1 MAKKAT
7 YEELEQKVK
16 ELKKEAR
23 YRKKAEQALKESEE
37 KYKELANSLPQIVF
51 EMDKT
56 GNLTFANHNA
66 FELFGYR
73 QNNFNTGLNALEML
87 IPQDRESA
95 LENMQRVLKGAVLSG
110 IEYTALRKDGGTF
123 PVMIHSNPIIR
134 ENKPVGLRGIMID
147 LSEQKHSEESLRES
161 EFRFRSLFDLSPQA
175 IALTELQSGDLIN
188 ANAKFCEITKY
199 RMEELV
205 GRSTKELGLYSKT
218 DRGQF
223 IKELQT
229 SGEVRGLEM
238 DFTAKD
244 GSVIKALMFA
254 RPVNIAGKSCI
265 ITVFHDL
272 TAQKWLESQL
282 RQAHRMEAIG
292 TLAGGIAHDF
302 NNILFPIVG
311 FTEIAMDDL
320 PEDSTARKSLDQ
332 VIRSAMR
339 AKDLVLQIL
348 TFSRQHDHELK
359 PLKVQL
365 VVKEA
370 LSLIRSSLPAT
381 IEIRQKIDKH
391 CAMVMADPTQ
401 IHQIIMNLCT
411 NAYHAMAET
420 GGTLEVILSEVELT
434 ADGLTG
440 LDMDPR
446 TYLCLKIGD
455 TGHGMDQS
463 VVERIFEPYFTT
475 KEKGKGTGLGLA
487 VVHGIVK
494 SYGGDIRVS
503 SVPDKGAIFTIYL
516 PLIKEV
522 FDTSETVTDE
532 GLPTGHE
539 RILLVDDEKQIAF
552 MEKQIL
558 EYLGYQVTARTSSLE
573 ALATFREQPLK
584 YDLVITDMTMP
595 NMTGDK
601 LSVELMNIRP
611 DIPVI
616 LCTGFS
622 EKMPKERANAIGI
635 HGFLMKPMAM
645 HALAK
650 TVRDVLDNQN
660 KSQ

>member
-23 YRKKAEQALKESEE
+23 YRKKAEQALQESEE

-73 QNNFNTGLNALEML
+73 QNNFTTGLNALEML

-110 IEYTALRKDGGTF
+110 LEYTALRKDGSTF

-175 IALTELQSGDLIN
+175 IALTELQSGALIN
-188 ANAKFCEITKY
+188 VNAKFCEITKY

-205 GRSTKELGLYSKT
+205 GRSTKGLGLYSKT

-229 SGEVRGLEM
+229 NGEVRGLEM

-311 FTEIAMDDL
+311 FTEIAIDDL

-332 VIRSAMR
+332 VIKSAMR

-503 SVPDKGAIFTIYL
+503 SEPDKGAVFTIYL

-622 EKMPKERANAIGI
+622 EKMPKETASAMGI

-645 HALAK
+645 HDLAK

>member
-7 YEELEQKVK
+7 YEELKQKVK
-16 ELKKEAR
+16 ELKKEAL
-23 YRKKAEQALKESEE
+23 YRKRAEQALQESEE

-51 EMDKT
+51 EMDKK

-95 LENMQRVLKGAVLSG
+95 LENMQRVLNGAVLSG
-110 IEYTALRKDGGTF
+110 VEYTALRKDGSTF
-123 PVMIHSNPIIR
+123 PVTIHSNPIIR

-147 LSEQKHSEESLRES
+147 LSEQKRSEESLRES

-175 IALTELQSGDLIN
+175 IALTELESGTLIN
-188 ANAKFCEITKY
+188 VNAKFCEITKY
-199 RMEELV
+199 SMEELI
-205 GRSTKELGLYSKT
+205 GRSTAEMGFYSKS
-218 DRGQF
+218 DRGHF

-229 SGEVRGLEM
+229 NGEVRGLEM
-238 DFTAKD
+238 DFRAKD
-244 GSVIKALMFA
+244 DLVVKALMFA

-265 ITVFHDL
+265 ITVFLDL
-272 TAQKWLESQL
+272 TEQKFLESQL

-320 PEDSTARKSLDQ
+320 PEDSTARKSLNQ
-332 VIRSAMR
+332 VIKNAMR

-348 TFSRQHDHELK
+348 TFSRQHDYELK

-391 CAMVMADPTQ
+391 CGTVMADPTQ

-440 LDMDPR
+440 LDMDPGA
-446 TYLCLKIGD
+446 YLCLKMGD
-455 TGHGMDQS
+455 TGHGMDQA

-503 SVPDKGAIFTIYL
+503 SEPDKGAVFTIYL

-532 GLPTGHE
+532 KLPTGHE
-539 RILLVDDEKQIAF
+539 QILLVDDEKQIVF

-558 EYLGYQVTARTSSLE
+558 EYLGYQVTARTCSIE

-584 YDLVITDMTMP
+584 YDLVITDMIMP

-622 EKMPKERANAIGI
+622 EKMPKERANAMGI
-635 HGFLMKPMAM
+635 HGFLMKPMALYD
-645 HALAK
+645 LAK

-660 KSQ
+660 KNQ

>member
-1 MAKKAT
+1 MAKKPT
-7 YEELEQKVK
+7 YEELEQKVW
-16 ELKKEAR
+16 ELKEEAL
-23 YRKKAEQALKESEE
+23 YRKKAEQALQESEE
-37 KYKELANSLPQIVF
+37 KYKDLANSLPQIIF
-51 EMDKT
+51 EVDKD

-73 QNNFNTGLNALEML
+73 QDDFDTRLNALEML

-95 LENMQRVLKGAVLSG
+95 FENMHKVLRGAVLRG
-110 IEYTALRKDGGTF
+110 VEYTALRKDGSTF
-123 PVMIHSNPIIR
+123 PVIIHSNPIIR

-175 IALTELQSGDLIN
+175 IALTELQSGTLIN
-188 ANAKFCEITKY
+188 VNAKFCEITKY
-199 RMEELV
+199 KKEALI
-205 GRSTKELGLYSKT
+205 GRTTNELGFYSKT

-223 IKELQT
+223 IRELQT
-229 SGEVRGLEM
+229 NGEVRGLEM
-238 DFTAKD
+238 DFMARD
-244 GSVIKALMFA
+244 GSIIRALMFA

-265 ITVFHDL
+265 INVFHDL
-272 TAQKWLESQL
+272 TEQKRLESQL

-311 FTEIAMDDL
+311 FTEIALDDL
-320 PEDSTARKSLDQ
+320 PEDSTARKSLNQ
-332 VIRSAMR
+332 VIKSAMR

-370 LSLIRSSLPAT
+370 LNLIRSSLPTT
-381 IEIRQKIDKH
+381 IEIRQKIDKN
-391 CAMVMADPTQ
+391 CGAVMADPTQ

-420 GGTLEVILSEVELT
+420 GGTLEVFLGEMELT
-434 ADGLTG
+434 DEDLKG
-440 LDMDPR
+440 LDMEPGA
-446 TYLCLKIGD
+446 YLCLKMGD
-455 TGHGMDQS
+455 TGHGMDKA
-463 VVERIFEPYFTT
+463 VLERIFEPYFTT

-494 SYGGDIRVS
+494 SYGGDIQVS
-503 SVPDKGAIFTIYL
+503 SEPSKGAVFNIYL

-522 FDTSETVTDE
+522 FASTEAVSSD

-539 RILLVDDEKQIAF
+539 QILLVDDEKQIAF

-573 ALATFREQPLK
+573 ALAAFREQPLK

-601 LSVELMNIRP
+601 LSMELMNIRP

-622 EKMPKERANAIGI
+622 ETMPKEKASTIGI
-635 HGFLMKPMAM
+635 QGFLMKPMAM
-645 HALAK
+645 RDLAE
-650 TVRDVLDNQN
+650 TVREVLDNSRKNQ
-660 KSQ
+660 